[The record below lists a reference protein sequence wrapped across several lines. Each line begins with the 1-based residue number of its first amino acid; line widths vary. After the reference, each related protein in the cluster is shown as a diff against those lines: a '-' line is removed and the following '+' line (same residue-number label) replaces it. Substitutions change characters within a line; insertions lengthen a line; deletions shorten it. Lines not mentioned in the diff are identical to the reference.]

1 MRASESEDVTQTPAV
16 RATKYCLGECLGEFY
31 DEECEAVFVTGDKKV
46 CVTLLGLVMVSL
58 LATDFVFAPHVINAK
73 LGEIPNYYICFS
85 SSTVALFAVRALF
98 FVLKDWVARF
108 SHMKYGVGVILFFV
122 GVQLVLSPAMIV
134 RIRVVESSLV
144 VACIVTIS
152 MVSTIL
158 RDRLYAKALKGPRPV
173 LTSESVTSA

>member
-1 MRASESEDVTQTPAV
+1 MSQTCLHLEEGALTVDPIHV
-16 RATKYCLGECLGEFY
+16 RGMSFGPF
-31 DEECEAVFVTGDKKV
+31 EAVFVTGDKKV

-108 SHMKYGVGVILFFV
+108 SHMKYGTSCCDTRDHSLSHMGRRVDTHVLESRCKGRRFFIVILLPRRLGLRPMHWSSSMGLAHTSQCRMPTGLAVAF
-122 GVQLVLSPAMIV
+122 LS
-134 RIRVVESSLV
+134 
-144 VACIVTIS
+144 
-152 MVSTIL
+152 
-158 RDRLYAKALKGPRPV
+158 K
-173 LTSESVTSA
+173 